1 MCLVSQLLPAPP
13 CGSLSKTGLP
23 ICHRCF
29 VNAQVPAPA
38 ADTHKYR
45 PMPILADYVS
55 DDDDEDVVLGDYDD
69 KADDDG
75 DDDDGE
81 EGDDG
86 EDGDDSDDDDEDS
99 VDEAEIE
106 HYCRSMENVIEAENK
121 DDGDADEDD
130 GKDSVVE
137 YVPDGVELLAPVVAV
152 PAPKH
157 ANPEPLAPNPRPFAK
172 RKCWTF
178 GQKVSAIQKMERL
191 SLTLCQ
197 AEKDLCIP
205 FSNLQNW
212 KKKQGEN
219 I

>member
-1 MCLVSQLLPAPP
+1 MCLVSQLRPAPP

-38 ADTHKYR
+38 AATHKYR

-86 EDGDDSDDDDEDS
+86 EDGDDGDDDDEDS

-157 ANPEPLAPNPRPFAK
+157 ANPEPLAPNPRPYAK
-172 RKCWTF
+172 RMCWTF